1 MKSFSKLILLQFVLI
16 GASFCWWDT
25 GHMLVAKIAELT
37 LNKESIFILNC
48 R

>member
-1 MKSFSKLILLQFVLI
+1 MISLTRIILLQFVLI

-37 LNKESIFILNC
+37 LNKDSIIYLNF
-48 R
+48 